1 MKRLRHPPLR
11 LLAMLC
17 FFVTVAAC
25 DGDAGRP
32 LGPEAGSAELR
43 QGGTASNARV
53 IPPQAHPHGGTYDEW
68 AAAWWQYMLSVPV
81 SQNPLL
87 DDTGANCAVSQTGH
101 IFFLAGTLGGT
112 AVRTEC
118 VIPTGVML
126 FLPILNSL
134 CTNEPPP
141 LTPTPD
147 LAPCAAF
154 TIDLV
159 TDLAV
164 EIDGAPVGDLTRFR
178 AAAPAFGL
186 TLPEDNL
193 LDLFFGPVPAGSCFP
208 DPDVGA
214 CVPWVAATDGYWVML
229 PPLPPGEHTLHISAA
244 VHHPEIGLDFVVDVT
259 FAPLT
264 VAPRGEVS

>member
-1 MKRLRHPPLR
+1 MF
-11 LLAMLC
+11 C
-17 FFVTVAAC
+17 FFAATAAC

-32 LGPEAGSAELR
+32 LGPEAGGAALR

-53 IPPQAHPHGGTYDEW
+53 IPPQAHPHGRTYDEW
-68 AAAWWQYMLSVPV
+68 SAAWWQYMLSVPV

-87 DDTGANCAVSQTGH
+87 DETGANCGVSQTGH
-101 IFFLAGTLGGT
+101 VFFLAGTLGGT

-118 VIPTGVML
+118 VVPTGVML
-126 FLPILNSL
+126 FFPILNSL

-141 LTPTPD
+141 LTPTED
-147 LAPCAAF
+147 LAPCAAI

-164 EIDGAPVGDLTRFR
+164 EIDGAPVEDLRRFR
-178 AAAPAFGL
+178 AASPAFGL

-193 LDLFFGPVPAGSCFP
+193 LNLFFGPVPAGSCFP

-214 CVPWVAATDGYWVML
+214 CVPWVAATDGFWLML
-229 PPLPPGEHTLHISAA
+229 PPLPPGEHTLHIFAA
-244 VHHPEIGLDFVVDVT
+244 VHHPELGLDFVVDVT

-264 VAPRGEVS
+264 VVPRGEVS